1 MAVQLLSTSRLL
13 AEDPDSGKKRI
24 DLDLGGAKSS
34 DGAGGAVFTHG
45 TVAYT
50 ELAHSAAF
58 EQPQHRRHL
67 PLKRRLG
74 C

>member
-1 MAVQLLSTSRLL
+1 MQLLSTSRLL

-50 ELAHSAAF
+50 GTRFNGQILAH
-58 EQPQHRRHL
+58 
-67 PLKRRLG
+67 G
-74 C
+74 